1 MASIETVSIE
11 DVFPLEDEYGN
22 SMARRDYS
30 LKANKDYVK
39 RLAESFNP
47 ETKQPDEPP
56 VLVRDGG
63 IYRIKAGNSRVE
75 AMRLLRVKSFA
86 AVVEDGDERAVV
98 EAAWRTDTKKTYEEA
113 ERADIF
119 KALTLFGDDEYVS
132 QVTGIDAERVKRI
145 RRGSKRSGE
154 SVEQMTM
161 EWMEAVGE
169 FEDDPEAA
177 KAILDAGASGWKW
190 EAEKRRSAR
199 DRAQWRAEMEAA
211 LAEAGVEVVE
221 GSPAGM
227 SYKGLIKSPEDL
239 DGFDIEP
246 GAAAEFNGCN
256 SCAWLYFPAAG
267 EAPEEKP
274 DPEEERRRALAD
286 EATARFEEA
295 DASRSAWLAEHLLEI
310 DPVTIVAAM
319 APGAEI
325 DVYEY
330 DVNEFCELHEVDLP
344 MGPAVTIAAFCH
356 LSECPVGKWSREMIA
371 DNCRDFVALT
381 DAMELCGYEPP
392 EAEQRLYQMCVDAIG
407 KEGEDE

>member
-22 SMARRDYS
+22 SMARRDYT

-75 AMRLLRVKSFA
+75 AMRLLKVKSFA

-98 EAAWRTDTKKTYEEA
+98 EAAWRTDTKKTYEDA

-154 SVEQMTM
+154 SMEQMTM

-177 KAILDAGASGWKW
+177 KAILDAGASGWKY
-190 EAEKRRSAR
+190 EAERLRSVREKA
-199 DRAQWRAEMEAA
+199 AWRAEMESA
-211 LAEAGVEVVE
+211 LADAGVEVVE
-221 GSPAGM
+221 KYQGGMRYVACLHSPA
-227 SYKGLIKSPEDL
+227 DL
-239 DGFDIEP
+239 EGVKIEA
-246 GAAAEFNGCN
+246 GAVAEFNSFGT
-256 SCAWLYFPAAG
+256 CAWLYLPAAD
-267 EAPEEKP
+267 EAP
-274 DPEEERRRALAD
+274 DPKEERRRALAD
-286 EATARFEEA
+286 EAADQFEEA
-295 DASRSAWLAEHLLEI
+295 DASRSAWLSEHLFEI
-310 DPVTIVAAM
+310 EPEAIVKAM
-319 APGAEI
+319 ETGSQI
-325 DVYEY
+325 YVYDSDVL
-330 DVNEFCELHEVDLP
+330 DFCEEHNIDLP
-344 MGPAVTIAAFCH
+344 MGPAVTVAAFCS
-356 LSECPVGKWSREMIA
+356 LNLCPVDTWRSEM
-371 DNCRDFVALT
+371 NTGRCRDFTALT

-392 EAEQRLYQMCVDAIG
+392 EAEQRLYQTCMDAIG
-407 KEGEDE
+407 KEGGDE